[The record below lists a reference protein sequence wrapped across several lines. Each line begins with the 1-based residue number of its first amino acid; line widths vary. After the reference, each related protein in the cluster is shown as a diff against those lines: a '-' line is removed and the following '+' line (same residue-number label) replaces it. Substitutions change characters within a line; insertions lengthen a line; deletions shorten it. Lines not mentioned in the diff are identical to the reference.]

1 MSVATECG
9 KPSVAGAALPVEF
22 SQVLMQWQRHSGRHG
37 LPWQGTRDPYRV
49 WLSEVM
55 LQQTQVSTVL
65 DYFPRFLA
73 RFPDVQALASA
84 TPDEVMALW
93 SGLGYYS
100 RARNLHRCAQVVV
113 AQHAGIFPSTSGEL
127 QTLPG
132 IGASTA
138 AAIAAFC
145 HGERVS
151 ILDGNVRRVLTRL
164 LAFDGDLAQAAQQRR
179 LWAIAQTLLPEQ
191 PAAGDMVA
199 YTQGLMDLGATLC
212 SRSRPSC
219 AACPV
224 LALCRSGQDGT
235 ASRYPVKTRTL
246 KRRHESWWL
255 LVLRSP
261 SDDGTQRVWLERRPN
276 QGIWAGLFCTPVFA
290 DEAAALATLPP
301 NTARMR
307 ALSPVAHSLTHREL
321 RLHPLLLDLPPSV
334 SPAGADGRWVAL
346 GGIDALG
353 LPAPVRQLLVQLPD

>member
-1 MSVATECG
+1 MSAGREG
-9 KPSVAGAALPVEF
+9 GAPAVAGAVLPIGF
-22 SQVLMQWQRHSGRHG
+22 AKVLMHWQRHSGRHG
-37 LPWQGTRDPYRV
+37 LPWQGTHDPYRV

-65 DYFPRFLA
+65 DYYPRFLS

-113 AQHAGIFPSTSGEL
+113 AQHAGIFPSKSGEL

-179 LWAIAQTLLPEQ
+179 LWEIAQTLLPEQ

-290 DEAAALATLPP
+290 DEASALTTLPP

-321 RLHPLLLDLPPSV
+321 RLHPLLLDLPPMV